1 MFLGGRRPLP
11 LFLIE
16 ILGLSILA
24 LLIFVPR
31 SFRPLRQIPLFLLL
45 LLPILQLI
53 PLPFSWWKELSGHA
67 FYAELMEASQLNLAF
82 LPISLV
88 PSSSLSSL
96 VMILVFVAV
105 ILAVMA
111 QPYHKLKHWAYLALG
126 VATFE
131 AVLGLMQYGAGPMSL
146 LRFGPS
152 FGGTSAAGTYT
163 NRDHLA
169 GLLEMMLPLAIA
181 LLLASFKSDRYQNL
195 LGGWQK
201 KLAALK
207 FNAAFLWIGVAIIL
221 MLGIIFT
228 QSRTGIFLMLLG
240 ILLSFLVFSGHLGF
254 KKIVNFGLVAFG
266 VALLSAIQVGLIPVL
281 SRFFLEDPLA
291 DLRWPMAQATIEGM
305 PYFFPWGSGV
315 GTFGEVFQRF
325 QTVALNGFYIDHAHN
340 DVLEFAFEGGLL
352 AMAVMASF
360 FFYYLRRWRQFWPK
374 GRWERYHFIQ
384 AGAGI
389 SIFLMMLHSLVDF
402 NLHVPANVVYFALVV
417 GFFFH
422 QGPES
427 HATP

>member
-1 MFLGGRRPLP
+1 MPRSLRPLKQ
-11 LFLIE
+11 
-16 ILGLSILA
+16 
-24 LLIFVPR
+24 V
-31 SFRPLRQIPLFLLL
+31 PLFLLL

-53 PLPFSWWKELSGHA
+53 PLPFSWWKQLSGRD
-67 FYAELMEASQLNLAF
+67 FYAELMEASQLELTF

-131 AVLGLMQYGAGPMSL
+131 AVLGLMQYGAGPMSF

-195 LGGWQK
+195 LGAWQK

-207 FNAAFLWIGVAIIL
+207 FNAALLLLGVTIIL

-240 ILLSFLVFSGHLGF
+240 ILLSFLVFSSHLGF

-281 SRFFLEDPLA
+281 SRFFLEDPLT
-291 DLRWPMAQATIEGM
+291 DLRWPMAQATIESM

-360 FFYYLRRWRQFWPK
+360 FLYYLRRWWQFWPK

-402 NLHVPANVVYFALVV
+402 NLHVPANAIYFALVV

-422 QGPES
+422 QEPQQ
-427 HATP
+427 HVAPLN

>member
-1 MFLGGRRPLP
+1 
-11 LFLIE
+11 
-16 ILGLSILA
+16 
-24 LLIFVPR
+24 
-31 SFRPLRQIPLFLLL
+31 
-45 LLPILQLI
+45 
-53 PLPFSWWKELSGHA
+53 
-67 FYAELMEASQLNLAF
+67 
-82 LPISLV
+82 
-88 PSSSLSSL
+88 
-96 VMILVFVAV
+96 
-105 ILAVMA
+105 
-111 QPYHKLKHWAYLALG
+111 
-126 VATFE
+126 
-131 AVLGLMQYGAGPMSL
+131 MQYGAGPMSL

-240 ILLSFLVFSGHLGF
+240 VLLSFLVFSSHLGF

-266 VALLSAIQVGLIPVL
+266 VALLSALQVGLIPVL

-360 FFYYLRRWRQFWPK
+360 FFYYLRRWWQFWPK

-422 QGPES
+422 KGPEQ
-427 HATP
+427 HAG

>member
-1 MFLGGRRPLP
+1 
-11 LFLIE
+11 
-16 ILGLSILA
+16 
-24 LLIFVPR
+24 
-31 SFRPLRQIPLFLLL
+31 
-45 LLPILQLI
+45 
-53 PLPFSWWKELSGHA
+53 
-67 FYAELMEASQLNLAF
+67 
-82 LPISLV
+82 
-88 PSSSLSSL
+88 
-96 VMILVFVAV
+96 
-105 ILAVMA
+105 
-111 QPYHKLKHWAYLALG
+111 
-126 VATFE
+126 
-131 AVLGLMQYGAGPMSL
+131 
-146 LRFGPS
+146 
-152 FGGTSAAGTYT
+152 
-163 NRDHLA
+163 
-169 GLLEMMLPLAIA
+169 
-181 LLLASFKSDRYQNL
+181 
-195 LGGWQK
+195 
-201 KLAALK
+201 
-207 FNAAFLWIGVAIIL
+207 VAIIL

-240 ILLSFLVFSGHLGF
+240 ILLSSLVFSSHLGF

-266 VALLSAIQVGLIPVL
+266 VALLSALQVGLIPVL

-360 FFYYLRRWRQFWPK
+360 FFYYLRRWWQFWPK

-402 NLHVPANVVYFALVV
+402 NLHVPANAIYFALVV

-422 QGPES
+422 LGSGQQAP
-427 HATP
+427 P